1 MTNQD
6 NTDGI
11 AALLQAAGE
20 VHDQMNAPGGRATVE
35 APTVP
40 STSDI
45 TEQLRRMS
53 ETFSAHLTVIT
64 GKVDSLAERVDHV
77 ERERSPPTA
86 TPPPQTPAP
95 GGSEN
100 QTPMTSTTPW
110 WQRDPNERLV
120 VDPNEDLTWPDDT
133 EPEEQGCPLHTVSS
147 TTEALLKDA
156 CSKTV
161 SNDTR
166 RRWRKQFGMPAND
179 RTKCPKLDTT
189 LKARLPKQCKE
200 NDRSLA
206 RLQTMVLDAMGPLT
220 HLLELQQR
228 GQLTPEAVT
237 DSASQAIKFVGN
249 ASTAISQ
256 ERRRRAGTFFNE
268 DLKAFIEEQEQ
279 AAPLLFGKEFL
290 GIAKTHAES
299 VKALDRMAQKANQRQ
314 SRQQSQQ
321 FFRAV
326 FGSVGLYQDYE
337 TDSGNPAGVR
347 TTSDHL
353 HRRHSRH
360 GRDRVSIERTHNSS
374 NLPAGESGGCYQS
387 PQVRVNPYPGNRI
400 PRIHSQLCKDG
411 AQATGGK
418 DQEDQERSRQS
429 SAISHCFSTYTVPH
443 RRKDECSHTGHPNG
457 PTLLPKP
464 SDGPQRGSAGG
475 SELLFSNN
483 TDRESQRRV
492 RVVER
497 PLHSVERSESDH
509 PQLLP
514 HNRDRCLD
522 KRVGSSVQWSSH
534 RRAMDLS
541 GTNYAHQLPGA
552 TSRSPGSKMF
562 CKEQNKPDD
571 PSQNGQRVST
581 DIHQQARGDNLPT
594 AELPS
599 QRAMAVVYGEEH
611 PPQSATPSR
620 CAEHHS
626 RRRVAGHERPLG
638 LDAVSNNIPSDQP
651 EAGTSGDGPVCQQ
664 ANPPT
669 PDICPD
675 PMAMTTD
682 AFTMNWAELR
692 AYANPPWNLI
702 GRVLA
707 QTRQQKAELVLVAPV
722 WKAQVWYQVLQEML
736 VHIPLLIP
744 PKRDLIEA
752 THPESL
758 PDVTPPLAMWVISG
772 CDTKTARFRK
782 GLRNSSWH
790 RGDKNPPRHMTHSL
804 ESGQAGAVNG
814 TVIPFH
820 AL

>member
-120 VDPNEDLTWPDDT
+120 VDPNEDPDDT

-321 FFRAV
+321 FFRTGRPYQAARRGRKPLRRQPRLQRKRPIQAV
-326 FGSVGLYQDYE
+326 LNSEQGKPRKRKKELPAALVRDSVVDQFTTEFVYVYPQLPLLMSVLEKEKFFLTTQLLTVHALQSKGVQHIATEMARLQLPLAGRISNFISNWEAITQDKWMLDSVLGYRIEFLRKPNQNHRPPLIAFTEKEEECMQEEIQNMLDKQAISETGDSPQGFYSQMFLVPKKDGRQRPVINLKRLNQSVKTEHFKMEGTHMLKDLLKAGDWMAKIDLKDAYFMIPMAQEDRAFLCFQWRDKAYQFNCLPFGLSSARGSL
-337 TDSGNPAGVR
+337 PR
-347 TTSDHL
+347 L
-353 HRRHSRH
+353 
-360 GRDRVSIERTHNSS
+360 RDR
-374 NLPAGESGGCYQS
+374 
-387 PQVRVNPYPGNRI
+387 
-400 PRIHSQLCKDG
+400 
-411 AQATGGK
+411 
-418 DQEDQERSRQS
+418 
-429 SAISHCFSTYTVPH
+429 
-443 RRKDECSHTGHPNG
+443 
-457 PTLLPKP
+457 
-464 SDGPQRGSAGG
+464 
-475 SELLFSNN
+475 
-483 TDRESQRRV
+483 
-492 RVVER
+492 
-497 PLHSVERSESDH
+497 
-509 PQLLP
+509 
-514 HNRDRCLD
+514 
-522 KRVGSSVQWSSH
+522 
-534 RRAMDLS
+534 
-541 GTNYAHQLPGA
+541 
-552 TSRSPGSKMF
+552 
-562 CKEQNKPDD
+562 
-571 PSQNGQRVST
+571 
-581 DIHQQARGDNLPT
+581 
-594 AELPS
+594 
-599 QRAMAVVYGEEH
+599 
-611 PPQSATPSR
+611 
-620 CAEHHS
+620 
-626 RRRVAGHERPLG
+626 
-638 LDAVSNNIPSDQP
+638 
-651 EAGTSGDGPVCQQ
+651 
-664 ANPPT
+664 
-669 PDICPD
+669 
-675 PMAMTTD
+675 
-682 AFTMNWAELR
+682 
-692 AYANPPWNLI
+692 
-702 GRVLA
+702 
-707 QTRQQKAELVLVAPV
+707 
-722 WKAQVWYQVLQEML
+722 
-736 VHIPLLIP
+736 
-744 PKRDLIEA
+744 
-752 THPESL
+752 
-758 PDVTPPLAMWVISG
+758 
-772 CDTKTARFRK
+772 
-782 GLRNSSWH
+782 
-790 RGDKNPPRHMTHSL
+790 
-804 ESGQAGAVNG
+804 
-814 TVIPFH
+814 
-820 AL
+820 